1 MTSTDGVA
9 VAGTRGPTDHP
20 SVELMARIF
29 GWATLICLAVFLF
42 NDFLVYWLRWPGA
55 AVYSNG
61 SVDARS
67 WLQAGLYAAVL
78 PIAAWIS
85 LRHRDHPLRDE
96 SRRVDRINAFL
107 LRAAFWAVL
116 LIGLVDIGLA
126 FLRGEDLIEGLV
138 GKTLAFDL
146 FRAEIRG
153 AYVHMPLIAL
163 SIVIASLTRT
173 IGVTWLALL
182 IVVAELLIVMFRF
195 MFSYEQLYMTDLVRF
210 WYAAMFLLGCAYT
223 LRQDGHVRVDVFYT
237 GFSRR
242 TKGLVNAI
250 GTLLLGMPFSW
261 LILIVGTSGKTGV
274 INSAL
279 LTYEIEGLG
288 DGLYILYL
296 MTVFMGVFAIT
307 MLIAFVS
314 FLFDA
319 VADYLGEPGGNH
331 PVADKD
337 SHRAGRDA

>member
-1 MTSTDGVA
+1 MTSTDGIA
-9 VAGTRGPTDHP
+9 ADGTRGTTDGRA
-20 SVELMARIF
+20 VAIMVRIF
-29 GWATLICLAVFLF
+29 GWATLFCLTAFLF
-42 NDFLVYWLRWPGA
+42 NDFLVYWLGWPGTA
-55 AVYSNG
+55 TFNAGAVD
-61 SVDARS
+61 VRS

-78 PIAAWIS
+78 PAAAWHV
-85 LRHRDHPLRDE
+85 LRHRERPLRDE
-96 SRRVDRINAFL
+96 SQRVDRINGFL
-107 LRAAFWAVL
+107 IRAAFWAVL
-116 LIGLVDIGLA
+116 LIGLVDISLA
-126 FLRGEDLIEGLV
+126 FLRGEDLIDGLA
-138 GKTLAFDL
+138 GKTLAFEL
-146 FRAEIRG
+146 FRSEIRG

-163 SIVIASLTRT
+163 GIVIASLTRT

-210 WYAAMFLLGCAYT
+210 WYAALFLLGCAYT
-223 LRQDGHVRVDVFYT
+223 LRQDGHVRVDVFYA

-242 TKGLVNAI
+242 TKGLVNAF
-250 GTLLLGMPFSW
+250 GTLLLGMPFCW

-296 MTVFMGVFAIT
+296 MTVFMGLFAIT

-314 FLFDA
+314 FLFDGT
-319 VADYLGEPGGNH
+319 ADYLGEAGGSD
-331 PVADKD
+331 PAADTD
-337 SHRAGRDA
+337 SHPAGRDA